1 MTSLKND
8 MRTDISHLFLNIRF
22 ELKKH
27 LNRKRIVLVVA
38 LAIALPILFYAIPP
52 LLGGDYAD
60 TANAFASTN
69 LGFITLLIVI
79 SGALFAGD
87 AVSGEFEKKTGLTL
101 FSTPQRRTSIN
112 VGKFAA
118 ALLATWF
125 VISVYY
131 LVTMLEIAQ
140 IFGFGAI
147 SVEFGMSFML
157 ALIYAAS
164 VVAVIFFFST
174 IMKGTITSTL
184 IGFFLLMLILPII
197 AGVLQFADVEP
208 WFLVTYS
215 SDVMTNVLGTSTGG
229 FGSSGPAQRIGG
241 GFSPDFYVGV
251 GVMLAYAIS
260 LFLIGIGLANRR
272 KME

>member
-8 MRTDISHLFLNIRF
+8 MRTDISHFFLNIRF

-38 LAIALPILFYAIPP
+38 LAIALPLLFYSIPP
-52 LLGGDYAD
+52 LLGTDYAE

-69 LGFITLLIVI
+69 LGFISLLIVI

-87 AVSGEFEKKTGLTL
+87 AVSSEFEKKTGLTL

-112 VGKFAA
+112 IGKFVA
-118 ALLATWF
+118 ALLATWL

-140 IFGFGAI
+140 IFGVGAV
-147 SVEFGMSFML
+147 SMEFSMSFLL

-174 IMKGTITSTL
+174 IMKRTITSTL

-197 AGVLQFADVEP
+197 AGVLQLADVEP

-215 SDVMTNVLGTSTGG
+215 SDLMTNVLGTSSGG
-229 FGSSGPAQRIGG
+229 FGQNGPGGHFTG

-251 GVMLAYAIS
+251 GVMIAYAVS
-260 LFLIGIGLANRR
+260 LFLISIGLANRR
-272 KME
+272 EME

>member
-8 MRTDISHLFLNIRF
+8 LKTDISHLFLNVRF

-27 LNRKRIVLVVA
+27 LKRKRIVLVVA
-38 LAIALPILFYAIPP
+38 LAIALPLLFYAIPP
-52 LLGGDYAD
+52 LLDSNYAD

-69 LGFITLLIVI
+69 LGFVSLLIVI

-87 AVSGEFEKKTGLTL
+87 AVSSEFEKKTGLTL

-112 VGKFAA
+112 VGKFVG
-118 ALLATWF
+118 ALLATWL
-125 VISVYY
+125 VISIYY
-131 LVTMLEIAQ
+131 SVTMLEIAQ
-140 IFGFGAI
+140 IFGVGAVSMEFTI
-147 SVEFGMSFML
+147 SFLL

-164 VVAVIFFFST
+164 VVALIFFFST
-174 IMKGTITSTL
+174 IMKRTITSTL

-197 AGVLQFADVEP
+197 GGVLQLADVEP

-215 SDVMTNVLGTSTGG
+215 SDLMTDVLGTSAGG
-229 FGSSGPAQRIGG
+229 FAPSGPAGQLGVS
-241 GFSPDFYVGV
+241 FSPDFYVGV
-251 GVMLAYAIS
+251 GVMVAYALS
-260 LFLIGIGLANRR
+260 LFLISIGLANRR

>member
-8 MRTDISHLFLNIRF
+8 MKTDISHLLLNIRF

-38 LAIALPILFYAIPP
+38 LAIALPLLFYSIPP

-69 LGFITLLIVI
+69 LGFISLLMVI

-87 AVSGEFEKKTGLTL
+87 AVSSEFEKKTGLTL

-112 VGKFAA
+112 IGKFIA
-118 ALLATWF
+118 ALLATWL

-131 LVTMLEIAQ
+131 LMTVLEIAQ
-140 IFGFGAI
+140 IFGVGEI
-147 SVEFGMSFML
+147 SLEFTMSFLL

-164 VVAVIFFFST
+164 VVAIIFFFST

-184 IGFFLLMLILPII
+184 IGFFLLMLVLPLI
-197 AGVLQFADVEP
+197 GRVLQFADVEP

-215 SDVMTNVLGTSTGG
+215 SDLMTNVLGTSTSG
-229 FGSSGPAQRIGG
+229 FGPSGPAGQLGG

-251 GVMLAYAIS
+251 GVMVAYAVS
-260 LFLIGIGLANRR
+260 LFLIGVGLANRR